1 VQESSC
7 ESDYRKFLIQ
17 SHPYDSPPV
26 LGERWQRKSMASIGA
41 RLEGSDKWPEVCA
54 IPVLRAL
61 WLVF

>member
-1 VQESSC
+1 
-7 ESDYRKFLIQ
+7 
-17 SHPYDSPPV
+17 
-26 LGERWQRKSMASIGA
+26 MASIGA